1 MGCAVARPQTRRRR
15 GASLART
22 APPAG
27 GRVVPAGPDLG
38 AARRR
43 RQIRARWLLGIGAAV
58 ILLGLDM
65 VSEGADGGL
74 VVMVYGVLAL
84 CAAAVARRR
93 SGG

>member
-1 MGCAVARPQTRRRR
+1 MSLSEEEQRRFDDIERQFR
-15 GASLART
+15 DDEVDR
-22 APPAG
+22 
-27 GRVVPAGPDLG
+27 PAGPDLG